1 MDSPTLD
8 MEVTECLSERK
19 EVWTAWQ
26 NLDGVVM
33 RGHHRSRAYLNIF
46 LERLLHHRF
55 PGNNTDSRTTLQLT
69 CSLLSA

>member
-33 RGHHRSRAYLNIF
+33 RGYYRAG
-46 LERLLHHRF
+46 
-55 PGNNTDSRTTLQLT
+55 GN
-69 CSLLSA
+69 